1 MTLVTNGDTGDT
13 RALRD
18 RGHDVILPR
27 VKTERFKREFV
38 NKCPFSF
45 ISRYLFCSPNFVIL

>member
-1 MTLVTNGDTGDT
+1 MTLVTNGGTGDT

-27 VKTERFKREFV
+27 VRTERFKQEFV
-38 NKCPFSF
+38 NKSPFSF
-45 ISRYLFCSPNFVIL
+45 NS

>member
-1 MTLVTNGDTGDT
+1 MICSKESFVTLVTNGDTGDT

-18 RGHDVILPR
+18 RGHDVILPI

-45 ISRYLFCSPNFVIL
+45 IS